1 MVNKKLVNCTGG
13 YWDFVRVLRNK
24 NVGFVETVSITSEQ
38 QNQYMKNHS
47 NNYKICLVDDIP
59 AGFIGIV
66 DNDIRFAVSEEYK
79 NNGLGKWMLQEFPTT
94 KNTIGKVKK
103 DNLYSRQLFLSCNWT
118 EIASNSKD
126 FYMFKK

>member
-1 MVNKKLVNCTGG
+1 MVNKALVDCIEC

-24 NVGFVETVSITSEQ
+24 NIGFVEQVIITTDQ
-38 QNQYMKNHS
+38 QNQYMLKHKD
-47 NNYKICLVDDIP
+47 NYKVCLFDNRPV
-59 AGFIGIV
+59 GFIGVV
-66 DNDIRFAVSEEYK
+66 DNDIRFAVAQQYK
-79 NNGLGKWMLQEFPTT
+79 NKGVGKWMLQQFPVP

-118 EIASNSKD
+118 EIASNNKD

>member
-1 MVNKKLVNCTGG
+1 MVNKALVDCIEC

-24 NVGFVETVSITSEQ
+24 NIGFVEQVIITTDQ
-38 QNQYMKNHS
+38 QNQYMLKHKD
-47 NNYKICLVDDIP
+47 NYKVCLFDNRP
-59 AGFIGIV
+59 AGFIGVV
-66 DNDIRFAVSEEYK
+66 DNDIRFAVAQQYK
-79 NNGLGKWMLQEFPTT
+79 NKGVGKWMLQQFPVP

-118 EIASNSKD
+118 EIASNNKD